1 MANHENYAKIGFAV
15 VAGVVAI
22 VATLVYLG
30 GADAGQGVVFAETY
44 SDSPVSGLSVGS
56 DVNLR
61 GVKVGEVREISFVG
75 TEYPEAAEADVPK
88 IHILMAFTPRKMR
101 KRGEVT
107 PEDHLRELVRR
118 GLHATVASS
127 GVTGLSKVELN
138 FPRSEIA
145 TREISWRPRHVCIPP
160 APSMLESFS
169 DAAAKFMNQVNRMD
183 FSSVWS
189 NVSSVAESAARVAG
203 NVDRLVED
211 EKDGVAAIVR
221 KLDETATSAKALTD
235 GIRDQVGRIDLSGAW
250 SNVTSVAEAAA
261 RAAGNIDRLVEEEK
275 GGVAAIVRKLDE
287 AATSAKEFA
296 EELKENPSLLIRA
309 NDGEPLPETQR

>member
-88 IHILMAFTPRKMR
+88 ILILMAFTPRKMR

-221 KLDETATSAKALTD
+221 KLDEAATSAKALTD

-250 SNVTSVAEAAA
+250 SNVTSVAESAA